1 MISGISVGFIESI
14 STLFSVFILA
24 GSVRQLLSISSCG
37 WVLLNVLSTVNI
49 GTLLRHDKGLAWLV
63 ITDCSFKHGTKVK
76 GLSVRETTNGHQ
88 HLSASDMSALSEYG
102 DVQEKG
108 EDKSDEQDTVLIRTL
123 ERALSG
129 TERAAAAK
137 LESASGDC

>member
-1 MISGISVGFIESI
+1 MISAISVGFFQLCSLCSYSPEVLDNCCLYPLAVGYCEMYFLLL
-14 STLFSVFILA
+14 TLVPCYDTI
-24 GSVRQLLSISSCG
+24 
-37 WVLLNVLSTVNI
+37 
-49 GTLLRHDKGLAWLV
+49 KGLLAWLV